1 MIKTDAPPEL
11 STLCTGCSACANIC
25 PRDAISMNWSPSGFL
40 TPAVNLEACVHCGL
54 CTKTCPVLNPP
65 ARPPQAF
72 DEPRAYAAWALDE
85 AVRLNS
91 SSGGVF
97 TILAR
102 HILAQGGVVYGV
114 AWNTDGELSVRH
126 VRLDSLPEL
135 KLLNGSKYLQAD
147 PGHAY
152 RDIKKDL
159 KEGKTVLFSGTP
171 CQAAALRAY
180 LKKPWDSLFII
191 DIACHGVPSK
201 NLFDAY
207 RQDYERSTGRQISC
221 INFRDKTHG
230 WNHYS
235 VMKFHRDGSGS
246 GARIYTEDLFMQAY
260 LSDICLGEACYNCP
274 HASGPRT
281 SDLTLADFW
290 GAGYFHPKWDDSR
303 GISLVL
309 ANTSRGEELLN
320 QCGKELFLHRENW
333 QAVKHTNRG
342 IRRQPAFPSR
352 LARRNFLRDL
362 RQKPFTEAVAQHTA
376 RFKPRAEVGL
386 LGVWMTCN
394 YGAVLTSFALYRLL
408 EQMGKSVSLID
419 FSFTERQKDPA
430 TVFRKFLVR
439 ERISTTPLHSLD
451 YAYHL
456 NDQFDTFMVGS
467 DQVWNQ
473 GFMGHFFFLDFAR
486 GEKRKIAYGP
496 SMGQLTEPSGKYLKK
511 TAMLLKRFD
520 AVSVREKPMVE
531 HLKRHYGRE
540 SAWVMDPVFLLGRE
554 RWEELARQAP
564 PAAKGRIVS
573 YILDPAAEKRKL
585 LLDASSKLGLPLLN
599 MVDIQKKE
607 VDNLGRLNLPN
618 TMKEATLYEWLG
630 NILHCEFFITDSF
643 HGVCF
648 ALIFN
653 KPFLCI
659 NNPMRGSGRF
669 HSLLNLLRLQD
680 RMLPEDAEALP
691 ENVPLTMDYAPVNE
705 LLEQKISQSREWL
718 QQAFSGERDAT
729 LAEYSRLTEKKLT
742 RRPPS
747 RWGRLRK
754 KGRKLLARAYHRIRR
769 S

>member
-1 MIKTDAPPEL
+1 MRPH
-11 STLCTGCSACANIC
+11 G
-25 PRDAISMNWSPSGFL
+25 
-40 TPAVNLEACVHCGL
+40 
-54 CTKTCPVLNPP
+54 
-65 ARPPQAF
+65 PPQAF

-171 CQAAALRAY
+171 CQAAALRAC

-303 GISLVL
+303 GISL
-309 ANTSRGEELLN
+309 
-320 QCGKELFLHRENW
+320 
-333 QAVKHTNRG
+333 
-342 IRRQPAFPSR
+342 
-352 LARRNFLRDL
+352 
-362 RQKPFTEAVAQHTA
+362 
-376 RFKPRAEVGL
+376 
-386 LGVWMTCN
+386 
-394 YGAVLTSFALYRLL
+394 
-408 EQMGKSVSLID
+408 
-419 FSFTERQKDPA
+419 
-430 TVFRKFLVR
+430 
-439 ERISTTPLHSLD
+439 
-451 YAYHL
+451 
-456 NDQFDTFMVGS
+456 
-467 DQVWNQ
+467 
-473 GFMGHFFFLDFAR
+473 
-486 GEKRKIAYGP
+486 
-496 SMGQLTEPSGKYLKK
+496 
-511 TAMLLKRFD
+511 
-520 AVSVREKPMVE
+520 
-531 HLKRHYGRE
+531 
-540 SAWVMDPVFLLGRE
+540 
-554 RWEELARQAP
+554 
-564 PAAKGRIVS
+564 
-573 YILDPAAEKRKL
+573 
-585 LLDASSKLGLPLLN
+585 
-599 MVDIQKKE
+599 
-607 VDNLGRLNLPN
+607 
-618 TMKEATLYEWLG
+618 
-630 NILHCEFFITDSF
+630 
-643 HGVCF
+643 
-648 ALIFN
+648 
-653 KPFLCI
+653 
-659 NNPMRGSGRF
+659 
-669 HSLLNLLRLQD
+669 
-680 RMLPEDAEALP
+680 
-691 ENVPLTMDYAPVNE
+691 
-705 LLEQKISQSREWL
+705 
-718 QQAFSGERDAT
+718 
-729 LAEYSRLTEKKLT
+729 
-742 RRPPS
+742 
-747 RWGRLRK
+747 
-754 KGRKLLARAYHRIRR
+754 LLASTPAGKNF
-769 S
+769 